1 MGVGSRKLAP
11 PQSMGWRQLLAL
23 SMCAL
28 ASAFSPPASC
38 LRKSGAP
45 ASRIAL
51 HSTRMLEGTQVAAAG
66 FALFNAGYVGQ
77 LLMKPRQAADGDP
90 YKLLQGKEAF
100 RASDAALIPVT
111 SCWSSDQKAVV
122 VLMRSFG

>member
-1 MGVGSRKLAP
+1 
-11 PQSMGWRQLLAL
+11 
-23 SMCAL
+23 
-28 ASAFSPPASC
+28 
-38 LRKSGAP
+38 
-45 ASRIAL
+45 
-51 HSTRMLEGTQVAAAG
+51 MLEGTQVAAAG

-90 YKLLQGKEAF
+90 YKLLEGKEAF